1 MGGGK
6 IKDKSNQITETLYEI
21 RMTDLI
27 NTWKIWTQTQKKT
40 NITEIYVKG
49 NKYKTYRK
57 KYLIYNKK
65 E

>member
-1 MGGGK
+1 MG
-6 IKDKSNQITETLYEI
+6 
-21 RMTDLI
+21 DLL